1 MNIKTKLV
9 SNVLLVVIAI
19 AAVVAASVFS
29 LGFIRGKLN
38 YLTQKS
44 TPFQTRTLE
53 FQREL
58 QTAASALVKVGTAR
72 SEADLVSLRKEADTA
87 LDSVKSV
94 QKQLE
99 EMQGKAL
106 GASEDLGRIS
116 QELYSA
122 TAARL
127 VAGREA
133 QERGRSVTGRL
144 KESSARLK
152 TLDQRVRTLQLNRS
166 GSFSSALDDTG
177 RFAARLRSIEELRSL
192 VKDLQLVIIEG
203 RTSHG
208 RGYVTGAKVR
218 SSSIFSRIRNNEYIK
233 GSKETAAEIKWVSD
247 RMADFLKAQ
256 SETGE
261 EAKAKTAAIE
271 KEIFDRLINVV
282 QNLDVESSQANQKM
296 VAENENQGRAYSQSN
311 VATAILQANSELVSS
326 GIMLEGQATR
336 LFTMTTPEE
345 LDQSAQETQGVFA
358 RIDEQAKGLE
368 RSLAKLGVKEEAKVL
383 SAALGSIR
391 AIRGELFSEKGIVA
405 TLKKRM
411 ETEAVARKLADR
423 LRDVVAAEAAK
434 GKETVTAAKGEQD
447 KAVTSVNKI
456 VRQSITALIIISAVA
471 AIAGILFGV
480 WIFRSVSNPLTGL
493 IGMSKDVAGG
503 DLRSHD
509 TRHSNDEFGSV
520 QDSVHSMVNNLRDMA
535 GRIAS
540 ATATI
545 ASSAEELSATA
556 VELDT
561 NSDRQNTQINQSVTA
576 MTEMAQ
582 SIQDVARNANETAG
596 SAERMKQ
603 IAIGG
608 KQALDETSGDLV
620 TFADVVRQSAEK
632 IESLGESSVA
642 INDIV
647 DMIKDIADQTNLL
660 ALNASIEAARA
671 GDTGRGFAVVADS
684 VRQLAHRTT
693 ESADEIG
700 RTVKEMQVKVDG
712 SVSFMQKE
720 RTAIDQIMT
729 RVETTQQSME
739 EIVACVEQVYGMV
752 QTIATTTEEQSAT
765 AEDVNRSMVSIND
778 ITRQLSASVND
789 IKGTSQSFASLAAD
803 LQQMVAWFKL

>member
-1 MNIKTKLV
+1 MKIKTKLV
-9 SNVLLVVIAI
+9 SNVLLVLIAI
-19 AAVVAASVFS
+19 AAVVAASISS
-29 LGFIRGKLN
+29 LGYISGKLA

-44 TPFQTRTLE
+44 TPYQTKTLE

-72 SEADLVSLRKEADTA
+72 SDADLVSLRKEADA
-87 LDSVKSV
+87 SLELVKTV

-106 GASEDLGRIS
+106 GTSEELARIS
-116 QELYSA
+116 QELYTA

-127 VAGREA
+127 SAGSEA
-133 QERGRSVTGRL
+133 LERGRSVTQRL

-166 GSFSSALDDTG
+166 GTFSSALDDTS

-218 SSSIFSRIRNNEYIK
+218 SRSIFSRIHTNEYIK
-233 GSKETAAEIKWVSD
+233 SSKETSAEITWASD
-247 RMADFLKAQ
+247 RMADYLKAQ
-256 SETGE
+256 SETKE
-261 EAKAKTAAIE
+261 EARAQAAAIE
-271 KEIFDRLINVV
+271 KEIFDRMMIIV
-282 QNLDVESSQANQKM
+282 QNLDVEASQANQKM
-296 VAENENQGRAYSQSN
+296 VTENENQGKAYSQSN
-311 VATAILQANSELVSS
+311 VATTILQANSEMVSS
-326 GIMLEGQATR
+326 GIMLEGHATR

-345 LDQSAQETQGVFA
+345 LDQSARETQGVFA

-383 SAALGSIR
+383 SSALGSIR
-391 AIRGELFSEKGIVA
+391 AIRGELFSEQGIVA

-411 ETEAVARKLADR
+411 ETEDAARKLADR
-423 LRDVVAAEAAK
+423 LREVVAAEAAK
-434 GKETVTAAKGEQD
+434 GKETVTAAQGEQD
-447 KAVTSVNKI
+447 KAVTSVNRI

-480 WIFRSVSNPLTGL
+480 WIFRSVSSPLTGL
-493 IGMSKDVAGG
+493 IGMSKDVADG

-509 TRHSNDEFGSV
+509 TTHSNDEFGSV

-535 GRIAS
+535 GKIS
-540 ATATI
+540 TATSTI

-556 VELDT
+556 AELDK
-561 NSDRQNTQINQSVTA
+561 NSVLQGGQIDQSVTA
-576 MTEMAQ
+576 MTEMTQA
-582 SIQDVARNANETAG
+582 IQDVARNANETAD
-596 SAERMKQ
+596 SAGRMKQ

-608 KQALDETSGDLV
+608 KKSLDETSGELIS
-620 TFADVVRQSAEK
+620 FADVVRQSAEK

-647 DMIKDIADQTNLL
+647 NMIKDIADQTNLL

-671 GDTGRGFAVVADS
+671 GDMGRGFAVVADS

-720 RTAIDQIMT
+720 RKAIESIMT

-778 ITRQLSASVND
+778 LTRQLSASVND
-789 IKGTSQSFASLAAD
+789 IKGTSQNFALLATD
-803 LQQMVAWFKL
+803 LQQMVSWFKL